1 MHLCCALLLA
11 EAEQARC
18 FTSGCIQPP
27 CTALVLLPG
36 KLQPAAVTPSNRPV
50 ALTQVCCLCR
60 AADTSGNG
68 MLSGDEVL
76 TLLNKLGHKLN
87 SSKLAK
93 IMEEYDKDQWAP
105 TTTTTAAAAAA
116 TVWQA

>member
-1 MHLCCALLLA
+1 
-11 EAEQARC
+11 
-18 FTSGCIQPP
+18 
-27 CTALVLLPG
+27 
-36 KLQPAAVTPSNRPV
+36 
-50 ALTQVCCLCR
+50 
-60 AADTSGNG
+60 

-116 TVWQA
+116 IVWQAGSTALNTGLRQAKILHCSIVGAA